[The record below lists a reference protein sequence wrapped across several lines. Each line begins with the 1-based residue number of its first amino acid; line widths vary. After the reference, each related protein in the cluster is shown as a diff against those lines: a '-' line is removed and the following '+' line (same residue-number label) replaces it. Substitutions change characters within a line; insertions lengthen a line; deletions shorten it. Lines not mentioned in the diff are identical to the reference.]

1 MPKRFVN
8 EVREVAKKFAWIKRI
23 NSRIVG
29 KVARIRLWINDS
41 FKDVYYNSELGTT
54 SYAYVENEKRIFG
67 ANNMRIGWHLHP
79 FGELKGHKRSESM
92 RISEFLKILE
102 KQLKKKGRI

>member
-8 EVREVAKKFAWIKRI
+8 EVREVAKKFVWIKRI
-23 NSRIVG
+23 NARIVG

-41 FKDVYYNSELGTT
+41 FTDVYYNSELGTT

-79 FGELKGHKRSESM
+79 FGELMEYKRSEPM
-92 RISEFLKILE
+92 RISGFLKPW
-102 KQLKKKGRI
+102 KNN